1 MVGVATGVPASLVTV
16 NTSDS
21 GSITIDKFID
31 MANYLLEMDEPPLV
45 FSTSYGFNEP
55 ANNTGFT
62 QLATCVSCIALGSR
76 PDTVSSSVP
85 CATRMRSSVRAE
97 CLSSTQPVTAA
108 LRALS

>member
-62 QLATCVSCIALGSR
+62 QLATCVSCIALGSK
-76 PDTVSSSVP
+76 PDTVCLLLQFLVQLVCAARCARSV
-85 CATRMRSSVRAE
+85 CHLRSR
-97 CLSSTQPVTAA
+97 
-108 LRALS
+108 

>member
-1 MVGVATGVPASLVTV
+1 MQYMVGVATGVPASLVTV

-31 MANYLLEMDEPPLV
+31 MANYLLEMDEPPSV

-62 QLATCVSCIALGSR
+62 QLATWVSCVPLGDT
-76 PDTVSSSVP
+76 PDTNCLLLQVLVQLVCAARCTRSV
-85 CATRMRSSVRAE
+85 CHLRSR
-97 CLSSTQPVTAA
+97 
-108 LRALS
+108 